1 MAGDE
6 SLISRVAD
14 NGGRLRLRFVR
25 LGDRVHHT
33 VEWLD
38 PAMAAT
44 ALIESRE
51 GPASAEQAS
60 AGQTSAGQASD
71 NWPASPPLQQLLI
84 EPRGAAGHVALLV
97 GMAGRSHWS
106 LSIEPLA
113 DRVGFRFDAAC
124 RIGGP
129 PEWLGHT
136 WRIIPGSPA
145 PVSPGSQASPG
156 SPVSPGSQASAGSP
170 ASRGSPAEETGV
182 VGFRPAV
189 DAPGYE
195 ARFDSGCLRIV
206 AEDGAECF
214 LESSGMADARIDP
227 MGESPGQTVETIQ
240 NGSRSS
246 ECRVRATSASAMVA
260 TGRFPATVQWRFV
273 IAWVPSST

>member
-51 GPASAEQAS
+51 
-60 AGQTSAGQASD
+60 GQASD

-129 PEWLGHT
+129 PGWLGHT
-136 WRIIPGSPA
+136 WRIVPGSHAPASPELQALPGSPA
-145 PVSPGSQASPG
+145 K
-156 SPVSPGSQASAGSP
+156 
-170 ASRGSPAEETGV
+170 ETGV

-206 AEDGAECF
+206 AEDGADCF

-273 IAWVPSST
+273 IEWVPSST

>member
-1 MAGDE
+1 M
-6 SLISRVAD
+6 ISRVAD

-51 GPASAEQAS
+51 GQAS
-60 AGQTSAGQASD
+60 AGQTSAGLSSD

-84 EPRGAAGHVALLV
+84 EPRGVAGHVALLV

-129 PEWLGHT
+129 PAWLGHT
-136 WRIIPGSPA
+136 WRIVPGSPA
-145 PVSPGSQASPG
+145 PASPG
-156 SPVSPGSQASAGSP
+156 SPALPGSPTSAGSP
-170 ASRGSPAEETGV
+170 AGETGV

-273 IAWVPSST
+273 IEWVPSST